1 MELSIYTIRAK
12 QDYIYKTNKVLEIVG
27 ASENISNA
35 WNVLFQKAEEAGL
48 KVKRISELFCFEQI
62 RKSFAKEEV
71 DMVELFCG
79 GGNDTVLFRNKVCFR
94 TANKAFSFCLLKEY
108 PGMIPMAVSTDV
120 SGNYRED
127 YRRLMEESEK
137 EKNRMIPGRD
147 QFILPFSMMDRDT
160 FLPMTDMENNERY
173 PKERLCK
180 RKAGIRVRNAET
192 DSEAIRLLDE
202 MVTKKGEESLLAVIH
217 ADGNNMGSKIMD
229 LLGSHTDYDYCVNSM
244 RKFTCDTAEAFV
256 NHGLSAVYRCQ
267 KALMEK
273 YKNHKKYIDKNG
285 NLKKSLFACRKIISD
300 GDDITFIC
308 NARFAME
315 YAKAYVNAVQTY
327 QRDKKSDWSYS
338 SCAGICIFHSH
349 YSFAEAYRLAEKA
362 CDDGAK
368 AKVHIVGAD
377 GKNIPLEEGWV
388 DFHYIHSGAGGD
400 LQTIRRMQGTS
411 ECMARPW
418 RIDGDRT
425 EDPRAFEKLE
435 KLAEILRNYS
445 VSRTEIKS
453 LGIDWEN
460 SRELG
465 YASIQR
471 VCGHHPGLE
480 NALKTRL
487 QWDDEQIMRAIYDL
501 AEVIDLW
508 FAEEDR

>member
-1 MELSIYTIRAK
+1 MELSIYKIRAK
-12 QDYIYKTNKVLEIVG
+12 QNYIYRTNKVLEIVG

-48 KVKRISELFCFEQI
+48 KVKRIGEKFCFEQI
-62 RKSFAKEEV
+62 KAAFAKKEL
-71 DMVELFCG
+71 DMVELFLG
-79 GGNDTVLFRNKVCFR
+79 GGNDTVLFRDKDCFR
-94 TANKAFSFCLLKEY
+94 KANKAFSYCLLKEY
-108 PGMIPMAVSTDV
+108 PGMIPMAVSVEV
-120 SGNYRED
+120 SGDYRED
-127 YRRLMEESEK
+127 YKKLLEESAK
-137 EKNRMIPGRD
+137 EKNRMIFSRD

-160 FLPMTDMENNERY
+160 FLPMTDMENNELY

-180 RKAGIRVRNAET
+180 RKTGVRIRNTEK
-192 DSEAIRLLDE
+192 DIEAIKLLDN
-202 MVTKKGEESLLAVIH
+202 MVTKRGEESLLAVIH
-217 ADGNNMGSKIMD
+217 ADGNNMGSKITD
-229 LLGSHTDYDYCVNSM
+229 LLGNHTDYDYCVNNM
-244 RKFTCDTAEAFV
+244 RQFTCNTEEVFV
-256 NHGLSAVYRCQ
+256 KYGLSAIDKCQ
-267 KALMEK
+267 KDLIEK
-273 YKNHKKYIDKNG
+273 YKNHKGYTDKDG
-285 NLKKSLFACRKIISD
+285 HLKKSLFFYRKIISD

-327 QRDKKSDWSYS
+327 QKDKNSKWSYS

-368 AKVHIVGAD
+368 AKVHIIGTD
-377 GKNIPLEEGWV
+377 GRNIPVEEGWV
-388 DFHYIHSGAGGD
+388 DFHYIHSGVSGD

-418 RIDGDRT
+418 RIDGDNT
-425 EDPRAFEKLE
+425 DDPHAVEKLE
-435 KLAEILRNYS
+435 KLADILKCYK
-445 VSRTEIKS
+445 VSRTAIKS

-460 SRELG
+460 SKELG
-465 YASIQR
+465 KASIKR
-471 VCGHHPGLE
+471 VYGHHPGLQK
-480 NALKTRL
+480 AIKTML
-487 QWDDEQIMRAIYDL
+487 HWDDEQIMKALYDL